1 MNKNILIIFMLA
13 ATLLCLSACSSKSD
27 KSAGTIEPVEQ
38 QSSAD
43 AANDAT
49 DYHEGLP
56 TVIDF
61 YATWCGP
68 CKQIAPLFDQLKVQ
82 YANQLNF
89 VRVDV
94 DADPQQAQKYGIEA
108 MPTFVFLD
116 ADGKE
121 VNRIIGADAEGLR
134 QAAKESSAA
143 SAATAAL

>member
-27 KSAGTIEPVEQ
+27 KSAVTTEPVEQ

-43 AANDAT
+43 ANNDAT
-49 DYHEGLP
+49 DYHDGLP

-116 ADGKE
+116 AEGKE

-134 QAAKESSAA
+134 QAAKELSTGSASSAA
-143 SAATAAL
+143 N